1 MARKPKEEVP
11 RMKMKQSAGS
21 RIFDICN
28 AVLMVLFCIT
38 VIIPFWDVV
47 VRSFSRAQDI
57 SYMHINFLP
66 KVWTLD
72 AYKYCFQDNEIITAF
87 LISVLRTITG
97 TVVHVIVCCMAAYAL
112 TRTEMP
118 FRKAITAIL
127 LIPMFFSAGMIPA
140 YLNMK
145 RLGLLNN
152 FLVYILPSGFSIYNT
167 IIIRNYFF
175 SIDKGMEEAAS
186 IDGAS
191 QVKIFTSIIMPLS
204 KPVIATV
211 ALWQMVGQW
220 NAWFDN
226 MIYCRRSASLTTLQY
241 LLRRMLDSLTVST
254 SSTASGIEAI
264 GALVDTNPDTI
275 KAATTILVVLPIV
288 AVYPFLQKYF
298 VKGIMVG
305 AVKG

>member
-97 TVVHVIVCCMAAYAL
+97 TAVHVIVCCMAAYAL

-118 FRKAITAIL
+118 FRKVITAIL

-241 LLRRMLDSLTVST
+241 LLRRMLDSLTAST

>member
-1 MARKPKEEVP
+1 MARQTAKV
-11 RMKMKQSAGS
+11 KMKQSTGS

-28 AVLMVLFCIT
+28 TLFMIAFCIT
-38 VIIPFWDVV
+38 IFIPFWDVV

-57 SYMHINFLP
+57 SYMHINLFP
-66 KVWTLD
+66 KVWTWD
-72 AYKYCFQDNEIITAF
+72 AYKYCFQDNEIIMAF
-87 LISVLRTITG
+87 FMSVLRTVTG
-97 TVVHVIVCCMAAYAL
+97 TAIHAIVCCMAAYSL
-112 TRTEMP
+112 TRTDMP
-118 FRKAITAIL
+118 FRKFITAVL

-152 FLVYILPSGFSIYNT
+152 FLVYVLPSGFSIYNT

-175 SIDKGMEEAAS
+175 SIDKSMEEAAS

-211 ALWQMVGQW
+211 ALLQMVGQW

-226 MIYCRRSASLTTLQY
+226 MVYCRRTASLTTLQY
-241 LLRRMLDSLTVST
+241 LLRRMLDSLTANT
-254 SSTASGIEAI
+254 STASGVEAI

-298 VKGIMVG
+298 VQGIMVG

>member
-1 MARKPKEEVP
+1 
-11 RMKMKQSAGS
+11 
-21 RIFDICN
+21 
-28 AVLMVLFCIT
+28 
-38 VIIPFWDVV
+38 
-47 VRSFSRAQDI
+47 
-57 SYMHINFLP
+57 
-66 KVWTLD
+66 
-72 AYKYCFQDNEIITAF
+72 
-87 LISVLRTITG
+87 
-97 TVVHVIVCCMAAYAL
+97 
-112 TRTEMP
+112 MP
-118 FRKAITAIL
+118 FRRIITAIL

-140 YLNMK
+140 YINMK

-152 FLVYILPSGFSIYNT
+152 FLVYVLPTGFSIYNT

-191 QVKIFTSIIMPLS
+191 QVRIFASIIMPLS

-226 MIYCRRSASLTTLQY
+226 MVYCRRSASLTTLQY
-241 LLRRMLDSLTVST
+241 LLRRMLDSLTAST
-254 SSTASGIEAI
+254 STGASGVEAI
-264 GALVDTNPDTI
+264 GSMVDTNPDTI

-298 VKGIMVG
+298 VQGIMVG

>member
-1 MARKPKEEVP
+1 MAHEIP
-11 RMKMKQSAGS
+11 RRKMKQSAGS

-28 AVLMVLFCIT
+28 IVFMVLFCIT
-38 VIIPFWDVV
+38 VLIPFWDVL

-57 SYMHINFLP
+57 SYMHINLVP

-72 AYKYCFQDNEIITAF
+72 AYKQCFQDSEIVMAF
-87 LISVLRTITG
+87 VISVLRTVSG
-97 TVVHVIVCCMAAYAL
+97 TAVHALVCCMAAYAL

-118 FRKAITAIL
+118 FRRFITAVL

-191 QVKIFTSIIMPLS
+191 QVRIFTSIIMPLS

-226 MIYCRRSASLTTLQY
+226 MVYCRRSANLTTLQY
-241 LLRRMLDSLTVST
+241 LLRRMLDSLTAST
-254 SSTASGIEAI
+254 TTASGVEAI
-264 GALVDTNPDTI
+264 GALVDSNPDTV
-275 KAATTILVVLPIV
+275 KAATTILVVVPIV

-298 VKGIMVG
+298 VQGIMVG

>member
-1 MARKPKEEVP
+1 MARQTAKV
-11 RMKMKQSAGS
+11 KMKQSTGS

-28 AVLMVLFCIT
+28 TLFMIAFCIT
-38 VIIPFWDVV
+38 IFIPFWDVV

-57 SYMHINFLP
+57 SYMHINLFP
-66 KVWTLD
+66 KVWTWD
-72 AYKYCFQDNEIITAF
+72 AYKYCFQDNEIIMAF
-87 LISVLRTITG
+87 FVSVLRTVTG
-97 TVVHVIVCCMAAYAL
+97 TAIHAIVCCMAAYSL
-112 TRTEMP
+112 TRTDMP
-118 FRKAITAIL
+118 FRKFITAVL

-152 FLVYILPSGFSIYNT
+152 FLVYVLPSGFSIYNT

-175 SIDKGMEEAAS
+175 SIDKSMEEAAS

-226 MIYCRRSASLTTLQY
+226 MVYCRRTASLTTLQY
-241 LLRRMLDSLTVST
+241 LLRRMLDSLTANT
-254 SSTASGIEAI
+254 STASGVEAI

-298 VKGIMVG
+298 VQGIMVG

>member
-1 MARKPKEEVP
+1 MAHKVKDESPKI
-11 RMKMKQSAGS
+11 KMKKSVGS
-21 RIFDICN
+21 HIFDTCN
-28 AVLMVLFCIT
+28 VIFMVLFCIT
-38 VIIPFWDVV
+38 IIIPFWDVV

-72 AYKYCFQDNEIITAF
+72 AYKYCFQDNEIISAF
-87 LISVLRTITG
+87 FVSIMRTVLG
-97 TVVHVIVCCMAAYAL
+97 TMIHVIVCCMAAYAL
-112 TRTEMP
+112 TRTDMP
-118 FRKAITAIL
+118 FRKVITAIL

-145 RLGLLNN
+145 RLGLINN
-152 FLVYILPSGFSIYNT
+152 FLVYILPSGFSIYDT

-191 QVKIFTSIIMPLS
+191 QVRIFASIIMPLS
-204 KPVIATV
+204 QPVIATV
-211 ALWQMVGQW
+211 SLWQMVAHW
-220 NAWFDN
+220 NSWFDN
-226 MIYCRRSASLTTLQY
+226 MIYCRRSAELTTLQY
-241 LLRRMLDSLTVST
+241 LLRRMLDSLTASTTT
-254 SSTASGIEAI
+254 SSSGVEAI

-288 AVYPFLQKYF
+288 MIYPFLQKYF

>member
-1 MARKPKEEVP
+1 MAKEET
-11 RMKMKQSAGS
+11 RRKMKQSLGS

-28 AVLMVLFCIT
+28 ILFMVLFCIT

-57 SYMHINFLP
+57 SYMHINLFP

-72 AYKYCFQDNEIITAF
+72 AYRHCFQDSEIISAF
-87 LISVLRTITG
+87 FMSVLRTVTG
-97 TVVHVIVCCMAAYAL
+97 TALHIIVCCMAAYSL
-112 TRTEMP
+112 TRSQMP
-118 FRKAITAIL
+118 FRRVITGVL

-152 FLVYILPSGFSIYNT
+152 FLVYILPTGFSIYNT

-191 QVKIFTSIIMPLS
+191 QVRIFTSIMMPLS

-226 MIYCRRSASLTTLQY
+226 MMYCRRSSNLTTLQY
-241 LLRRMLDSLTVST
+241 LLRRMLDSITNSAM
-254 SSTASGIEAI
+254 SSGSGMEAI
-264 GALVDTNPDTI
+264 GSMVDANPDTI
-275 KAATTILVVLPIV
+275 KAATTILVVLPIIM
-288 AVYPFLQKYF
+288 VYPFLQRYF